1 MIAVCSCF
9 CDVFTPSF
17 FLWRVKKE
25 GEKGVGGSKSVA
37 FVNVEG
43 ERLKRNGS
51 GVRELLMINRRLK
64 GAVLVRCKG
73 EFCVLLDK

>member
-1 MIAVCSCF
+1 M
-9 CDVFTPSF
+9 
-17 FLWRVKKE
+17 KKE

-51 GVRELLMINRRLK
+51 GVRVFLMINRRLK
-64 GAVLVRCKG
+64 ETILVRCKG